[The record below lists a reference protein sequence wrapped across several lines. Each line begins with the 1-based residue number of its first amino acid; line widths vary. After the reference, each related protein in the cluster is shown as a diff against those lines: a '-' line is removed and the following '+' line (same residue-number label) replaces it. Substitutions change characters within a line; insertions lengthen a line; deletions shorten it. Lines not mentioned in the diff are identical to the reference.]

1 MQNNNNDIEINIGE
15 LFILLLHKIWIIV
28 LTSIV
33 CAVVAGL
40 ISKFVITPVYTSS
53 TKLYII
59 NRQNKDTI
67 TSSDLQTG
75 SQLTQD
81 FKVLVLSRPVTEQVI
96 SKLNLNMTHNE
107 LVSNIFVKV
116 PDNTRIL
123 EITVQ
128 NQDPVLAKQLAD
140 SIAEVSSERMVS
152 ILEMEKVNIVE
163 KGNIP
168 TVPTSPSVMKNT
180 ILSGIVGAF
189 ISAFVIIFIQIID
202 NSIKNAEQIEK
213 YLDLTVLGT
222 IPLEM
227 KYSNKAKINKKAF
240 WKKRKENNILN
251 EHSSIEKG
259 TLEFTSN
266 EAYKSLRTNIQFC
279 GKEVKTICITSSL
292 PNEGKTVVSFRLA
305 TAFAE
310 SGKKVLFIDADL
322 RKSVIISRLK
332 IDNAVNGLSQYLSG
346 MNYLEEVI
354 YKSNLENLDIIFTGI
369 LPPNPSEML
378 GSEEFKNLV
387 KNLREEYDY
396 IFIDTPPLGVV
407 IDSANVADICDGTIL
422 VIESNKISYRLAQ
435 RVLKQLNTGK
445 SKVLGAVL
453 NKANIHGVGYNKK
466 YYGKYYSLEYGNEKV
481 HENNDEN
488 VHVNNDENIH
498 ETDNEKVHETD
509 NENEH
514 ENDKE
519 NVHKTDNENVHENGY
534 ENGNEYDKYG
544 N

>member
-15 LFILLLHKIWIIV
+15 IFILLLHKIWIII
-28 LTSIV
+28 LSSII
-33 CAVVAGL
+33 CAVAAGL
-40 ISKFVITPVYTSS
+40 ISKFVMTPVYTSG

-81 FKVLVLSRPVTEQVI
+81 FKVLVLSSPVTEQVI

-107 LVSNIFVKV
+107 LISNIIVKV

-140 SIAEVSSERMVS
+140 TIAEVSSERMVS

-163 KGNIP
+163 KGSIP
-168 TVPTSPSVMKNT
+168 TVPTSPHIMKNT

-189 ISAFVIIFIQIID
+189 ISTFIIIFIHVID
-202 NSIKNAEQIEK
+202 DTIQHAEQIEK
-213 YLDLTVLGT
+213 YLGLTVLGT
-222 IPLEM
+222 IPLEI
-227 KYSNKAKINKKAF
+227 KYSNKKRKNKKASR
-240 WKKRKENNILN
+240 KKSKKENIHN
-251 EHSSIEKG
+251 EHSSIEKA
-259 TLEFTSN
+259 TLEFTIN

-279 GKEVKTICITSSL
+279 GKDVKTICITSSL

-322 RKSVIISRLK
+322 RKSVIISKLK
-332 IDNAVNGLSQYLSG
+332 IDNTVNGLSQYLSG
-346 MNYLEEVI
+346 MNDLEEVI
-354 YKSNLENLDIIFTGI
+354 YKSKVKNMDIIFTGI

-378 GSEEFKNLV
+378 GSEEFRNLV
-387 KNLREEYDY
+387 IKQREEYDY
-396 IFIDTPPLGVV
+396 IIIDTPPLGVV
-407 IDSANVADICDGTIL
+407 IDSANVAEICDGTIM
-422 VIESNKISYRLAQ
+422 VIESNKISYRFAQ
-435 RVLKQLNTGK
+435 RVLKQLITGR
-445 SKVLGAVL
+445 SKVVGAVL
-453 NKANIHGVGYNKK
+453 NKVNIYSSGYNKK
-466 YYGKYYSLEYGNEKV
+466 YYGKYYNHIYGNA
-481 HENNDEN
+481 
-488 VHVNNDENIH
+488 
-498 ETDNEKVHETD
+498 
-509 NENEH
+509 
-514 ENDKE
+514 
-519 NVHKTDNENVHENGY
+519 
-534 ENGNEYDKYG
+534 YDKDG